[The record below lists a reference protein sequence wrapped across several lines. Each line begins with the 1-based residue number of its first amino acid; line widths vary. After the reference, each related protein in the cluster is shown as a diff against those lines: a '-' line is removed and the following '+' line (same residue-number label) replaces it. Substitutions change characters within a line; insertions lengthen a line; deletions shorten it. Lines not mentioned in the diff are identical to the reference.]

1 MEIMIRPFQPKDQ
14 IAAQNLILAGLE
26 EHWGTLDPGKNPD
39 LDDIARAYGDG
50 RFLVAEWEG
59 EIVGTGALLL
69 DDRGYGRI
77 VRMSVAQEK
86 RQQGIASAILN
97 ELCRFA
103 RQSGC
108 THLTLE
114 TTATWTN
121 AIQFYLRHDFTITHY
136 TDGNVYFRRN
146 LPANSP

>member
-1 MEIMIRPFQPKDQ
+1 MGIVIRPFQPKDQ

-39 LDDIARAYGDG
+39 LDNIARAYGHG
-50 RFLVAEWEG
+50 HFLVAECDG

-69 DDRGYGRI
+69 DDGGYGRI
-77 VRMSVAQEK
+77 VRMSVASEK
-86 RQQGIASAILN
+86 RRQGIATAILN
-97 ELCRFA
+97 ELCHLA
-103 RQSGC
+103 RQSDC

-114 TTATWTN
+114 TTTAWTD
-121 AIQFYLRHDFTITHY
+121 AIQFYLSNGFTISHY

>member
-1 MEIMIRPFQPKDQ
+1 M
-14 IAAQNLILAGLE
+14 LTGLE
-26 EHWGTLDPGKNPD
+26 EHWGTLDPDKNPD
-39 LDDIARAYGDG
+39 LDDIARAYGHG
-50 RFLVAEWEG
+50 RFLVAECDG

-69 DDRGYGRI
+69 DDGGYGRI

-86 RQQGIASAILN
+86 RRQGVAAAILN
-97 ELCRFA
+97 ELCRLA

-121 AIQFYLRHDFTITHY
+121 AIQFYLNNGFTITHHAG
-136 TDGNVYFRRN
+136 DNVYFRRN

>member
-1 MEIMIRPFQPKDQ
+1 MIIIIRPFQPKDQ

-39 LDDIARAYGDG
+39 LDDIGRAYAPG
-50 RFLVAEWEG
+50 RFLVAECDG

-69 DDRGYGRI
+69 EDGGYGRI

-86 RQQGIASAILN
+86 RRQGIATAILE
-97 ELCRFA
+97 ELCRLA

-108 THLTLE
+108 AWLTLE
-114 TTATWTN
+114 TTSAWTDV
-121 AIQFYLRHDFTITHY
+121 IQFYLNNSFTITHQA
-136 TDGNVYFRRN
+136 DGNTWFRRD
-146 LPANSP
+146 LI